1 MSVDDWAREQA
12 EECIPAG
19 KAFGSRPPSVPH
31 VERIRFADGI
41 VHAFSALLSD
51 EAVEAVQKELAQHSN
66 IANAANFRVVECA
79 CGATFEATVDGW
91 HEFYRHGLPAALQA
105 AVDAVTREARN
116 D

>member
-41 VHAFSALLSD
+41 VHALSALLSD
-51 EAVEAVQKELAQHSN
+51 EAVEAAARVKVPENFPLDKMH
-66 IANAANFRVVECA
+66 IA
-79 CGATFEATVDGW
+79 EA
-91 HEFYRHGLPAALQA
+91 RAALQA
-105 AVDAVTREARN
+105 AVDAVTKEDRN